1 MIAFLTSGY
10 FRLLLVPLA
19 TAALGCFIRYF
30 RKKIR
35 RHKIDFEIFVV
46 WPELMIA
53 AFFNLM
59 LLAADTAASKG
70 NNGGKLINIYS
81 ANLTVLLLLWIV
93 SFVAALPRKGKWRIV
108 IWTYAFPFLVA
119 SATLELSLQLS
130 RSLKVG

>member
-30 RKKIR
+30 NKKIR
-35 RHKIDFEIFVV
+35 RRKIDFEIFVV

-53 AFFNLM
+53 AFFNLL
-59 LLAADTAASKG
+59 LLAADTATSKG
-70 NNGGKLINIYS
+70 NTGSKLTNIYAAS
-81 ANLTVLLLLWIV
+81 LTVLLLLWIV

-108 IWTYAFPFLVA
+108 IWTYAFPFVVA
-119 SATLELSLQLS
+119 SGTLELSLQLS
-130 RSLKVG
+130 SGLRAG